1 MYTPNM
7 TDIAAMN
14 EAVTW
19 KDLTEGCHIYGPG
32 TSKLF
37 NTGEWRV
44 DCPVFIADKC
54 KQCLLCVPYC
64 PDGSIPVKDGKRG
77 EFADETAF
85 EGLMNAFYADC
96 KRLEVTRLNEGA
108 DVPWVE
114 VE

>member
-44 DCPVFIADKC
+44 DCPVFIADKG
-54 KQCLLCVPYC
+54 KQCLLCTPVC
-64 PDGSIPVKDGKRG
+64 PDSAIPVVDGKRG
-77 EFADETAF
+77 DFDF
-85 EGLMNAFYADC
+85 MHC
-96 KRLEVTRLNEGA
+96 KGCGICAKVCPFDAIVMKGESK
-108 DVPWVE
+108 
-114 VE
+114 